1 MKAYEVKI
9 NRITKEQDK
18 MKKQYRITEEIV
30 KEAEK
35 VFLKE
40 KGLVQTTPTQMI
52 EQILIE
58 YKTKGE

>member
-1 MKAYEVKI
+1 M
-9 NRITKEQDK
+9 R
-18 MKKQYRITEEIV
+18 KQYRITESIL

-35 VFLKE
+35 VFLKN

>member
-1 MKAYEVKI
+1 
-9 NRITKEQDK
+9 
-18 MKKQYRITEEIV
+18 MKKQYRVTEEIV
-30 KEAEK
+30 KKAEK